1 MNKKVIILFTSA
13 FPYGKGEQF
22 IETELMYLSKHF
34 SKIFIFPYFYGGNS
48 HIRIQIPQNV
58 HVFDPFRNNAFNIKT
73 LLYRGIINF
82 KTLWPYLKDVI
93 LHPFILASPY
103 HLSLWI
109 RSTLNCRMILNDN
122 RLNQCVRDHKDNLIF
137 YFYWGN
143 RPAGISAGFKKY
155 KRPIIARFHRV
166 DLYKELPINRNYIPF
181 QELILGNL
189 SKIVCISNH
198 GASYL
203 RSRFVRIEQKVFIHR
218 LGTID
223 QGNSIYPNSEKL
235 RIVSCS
241 NIDENKRVYL
251 IAQAVTLLD
260 IPVEWI
266 HIGDGP
272 LMDHIKSY
280 CSTIKKSNVQIILKG
295 RMSNQDV
302 HDFYRTSTVD
312 VFVNVSEN
320 EGVPFSIM
328 EALSHSFPVLATAAG
343 GTPEIV
349 DDTCGKLLPLDLTPE
364 TLCQHFIVFFSM
376 FSDQKRLLRLNARK
390 RWEERCSAEN
400 NYSEFV
406 DFLNTL

>member
-22 IETELMYLSKHF
+22 IETELTYLSQRF

-48 HIRIQIPQNV
+48 HIRIQVPQNV
-58 HVFDPFRNNAFNIKT
+58 HVFDPFRNNAFHIGK
-73 LLYRGIINF
+73 LLFKGIFNF
-82 KTLWPYLKDVI
+82 RTIWPYLKDAL
-93 LHPFILASPY
+93 LHPFILISPY

-109 RSTLNCRMILNDN
+109 RSTLNCRMILNN
-122 RLNQCVRDHKDNLIF
+122 KQLKHCIREHQENLIF

-143 RPAGISAGFKKY
+143 RPAGISAGVEKY

-181 QELILGNL
+181 QKLILSNL
-189 SKIVCISNH
+189 SRIVCISED

-203 RSRFVRIEQKVFIHR
+203 RSRFKQMEQKISVHR

-223 QGNSIYPNSEKL
+223 HGNSIGTHSDTF

-241 NIDENKRVYL
+241 NIDENKRVHL
-251 IAQAVTLLD
+251 IAQAVALLD
-260 IPVEWI
+260 MPVEWI
-266 HIGDGP
+266 HIGDGS
-272 LMDHIKSY
+272 LMNYLKIYS
-280 CSTIKKSNVQIILKG
+280 STIKKDNIRIILKG
-295 RMSNQDV
+295 RMQNQDV
-302 HDFYRTSTVD
+302 HDFYRNVTVD
-312 VFVNVSEN
+312 VFINVSEN

-328 EALSHSFPVLATAAG
+328 EALSHSLPVLATAVG

-349 DDTCGKLLPLDLTPE
+349 DETCGKLLPKDLTTE
-364 TLCQHFIVFFSM
+364 TLYRHLIAFYSL
-376 FSDQKRLLRLNARK
+376 SSEQKGLLRLNARK
-390 RWEERCSAEN
+390 RWEERCSAEI

-406 DFLNTL
+406 DFVDAL